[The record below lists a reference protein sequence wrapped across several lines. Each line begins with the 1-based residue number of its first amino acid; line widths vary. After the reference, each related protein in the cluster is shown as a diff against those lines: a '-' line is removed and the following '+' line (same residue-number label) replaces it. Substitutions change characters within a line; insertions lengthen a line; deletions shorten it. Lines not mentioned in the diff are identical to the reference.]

1 MFGSDFF
8 KIFHFVMEILRL
20 IAEVF
25 GDDDDKKGFDNHLS
39 ADRKRI
45 AKAANVTGKTPKA
58 NA

>member
-8 KIFHFVMEILRL
+8 KIFHFVLEILRL

-39 ADRKRI
+39 GHRESI
-45 AKAANVTGKTPKA
+45 SKAAGITKKPQN
-58 NA
+58 